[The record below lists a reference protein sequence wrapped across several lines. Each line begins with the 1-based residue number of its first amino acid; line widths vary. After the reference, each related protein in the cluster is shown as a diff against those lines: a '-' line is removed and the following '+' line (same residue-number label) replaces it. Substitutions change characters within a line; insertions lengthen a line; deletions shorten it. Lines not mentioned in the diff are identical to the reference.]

1 MGQVFGFLGRVLIGV
16 VVSIATFLLCA
27 VIAGLTFGFGPS
39 WLPMA
44 VVTASVVCG
53 ITAVV
58 MVGRK
63 GRRAR
68 LAAVAETEVADAEP
82 VVSASQPVTPP
93 TVRVVTPRKPFK
105 LTPLGVAVAIGGFG
119 LSLGLINNDGVSA
132 LVHQFFDE
140 RSAEL
145 GGPVTIERIDVP
157 IWAFLLPSYE
167 ISVTYHRD
175 SAPDEF
181 RIARPRIDGNCL
193 LRDCSVSIRR
203 GDLLAN

>member
-1 MGQVFGFLGRVLIGV
+1 MRQVFGFLGRVLIGV

-44 VVTASVVCG
+44 VATLSAASG
-53 ITAVV
+53 ITAAI

-68 LAAVAETEVADAEP
+68 LAAVAATEAADIEP
-82 VVSASQPVTPP
+82 VAPVSQTVSQP
-93 TVRVVTPRKPFK
+93 TVRVATPRKPFK
-105 LTPLGVAVAIGGFG
+105 LTPLGTAVAIGGFG
-119 LSLGLINNDGVSA
+119 LSLGLINNNGVSA
-132 LVHQFFDE
+132 LVHQFFEE
-140 RSAEL
+140 RVAEL

-193 LRDCSVSIRR
+193 LSDCSVSIRR
-203 GDLLAN
+203 GDLFAN